1 MMRIQLLTLASQA
14 GDSDSPSEL
23 FATALRGAG
32 VETEVAPFEELKPA
46 SLMLWEFGGIAV
58 QGGSPLSAYQIE
70 MRAMLKSDDLGAVF
84 LVNTASGPRS
94 LKLVDD
100 LGLAGTIE
108 LHDCWQYS
116 LPANLA
122 QAPSRPCGFIGRT
135 ELLEARYPLLSTH
148 GAYSKCDLGS
158 LPIPLVGLADY
169 LARYEATRRKP

>member
-1 MMRIQLLTLASQA
+1 MLTLASA
-14 GDSDSPSEL
+14 VGDPTSSTEL
-23 FATALRGAG
+23 FAAALRDTGIE
-32 VETEVAPFEELKPA
+32 VEVAVFAALKPA

-70 MRAMLKSDDLGAVF
+70 MRAVLKSGGLGAIF
-84 LVNTASGPRS
+84 LVNTVPGPRS

-108 LHDCWQYS
+108 SHDYWQYS
-116 LPANLA
+116 LPPDLA
-122 QAPSRPCGFIGRT
+122 HAPSRPCGFIGRT
-135 ELLEARYPLLSTH
+135 ELLEGKYPLLWTY
-148 GAYSKCDLGS
+148 GAYSKCDLGA